1 MIAQTE
7 SERLLK
13 YHAFDED
20 VLASVEEV
28 ANVQRKMDFNALNST
43 LPDNKPFYP
52 ISEGKP
58 IEVIDTGPSDDNE
71 RTLVYHSW
79 MGAGLDANLRARMA
93 TLSAALPTTRIII
106 AGSPGAPGS
115 RSGRL
120 AMNQVPSVWGG
131 DLRATVDPLLQYVQS
146 QGLSVITHGGY
157 SYGADKAPVAAAL
170 SSEYDQM
177 ANQVISVE
185 PSSVKLR
192 KFLWLESLGIVRL
205 GLDFNSADAA
215 LEGYVLASNS
225 QALIEARELAAT
237 ASHGKVGL
245 LVGLLKPSNIAAS
258 KALSKDGFAGRMTK
272 ALIKN
277 PEMRADTIWGSL
289 SELSISG
296 LTTVIV
302 EHLVDQFGPERV
314 SGTIIDDQKHTMC
327 DDIFLHTAIISQA
340 LKKNTK

>member
-13 YHAFDED
+13 YHSFDED
-20 VLASVEEV
+20 VLANVEEV
-28 ANVQRKMDFNALNST
+28 AGRVRQMDFNALNST
-43 LPDNKPFYP
+43 LPDNETFYP
-52 ISEGKP
+52 ISDGKP
-58 IEVIDTGPSDDNE
+58 IEVIDTGPSENNE

-79 MGAGLDANLRARMA
+79 MGAGLDQNLRARMA
-93 TLSAALPTTRIII
+93 TLSAALPSTRIII
-106 AGSPGAPGS
+106 AGSPGGPGS

-120 AMNQVPSVWGG
+120 ALNQVPGVWGG
-131 DLRATVDPLLQYVQS
+131 DLRATVDPLLQYIQA
-146 QGLSVITHGGY
+146 QGLTTITHGGY
-157 SYGADKAPVAAAL
+157 SYGADKAPVAASL
-170 SSEYDQM
+170 SSEYDQITD
-177 ANQVISVE
+177 QVISVE
-185 PSSVKLR
+185 PTAVEVR

-215 LEGYVLASNS
+215 LEGYVQASNS
-225 QALIEARELAAT
+225 QALIEARERANING
-237 ASHGKVGL
+237 HGKTGL
-245 LVGLLKPSNIAAS
+245 VLGLLKPSNIAAS
-258 KALSKDGFAGRMTK
+258 KTLSKAGFSGRMTK
-272 ALIKN
+272 ALLKN

-314 SGTIIDDQKHTMC
+314 TGTIIDDQKHTMC

-340 LKKNTK
+340 LKKNIK